1 MIDSIT
7 YKTKIEELLNITQIT
22 EIINKFSKNF
32 EQNYADKF
40 PNNKNIT
47 NEMVDI
53 NNKII
58 EMAIVQRQK
67 ELLKLQEKITEKI
80 RELDKELYET
90 NAELLKIKNPNN
102 IIDDHKQKQYEYT
115 QILKTTYNLKQQLED
130 KKRQINA
137 YLSIL

>member
-102 IIDDHKQKQYEYT
+102 IIDDRKQKQYEYT

>member
-1 MIDSIT
+1 MD
-7 YKTKIEELLNITQIT
+7 
-22 EIINKFSKNF
+22 
-32 EQNYADKF
+32 
-40 PNNKNIT
+40 
-47 NEMVDI
+47 
-53 NNKII
+53 
-58 EMAIVQRQK
+58 IVQRQK

-90 NAELLKIKNPNN
+90 NAELLKIKNSNN
-102 IIDDHKQKQYEYT
+102 IIDDRKQKQYEYT